1 MIAKFNTPA
10 SSPAGSTPG
19 AQAKGGNGLI
29 WFVVAL
35 GAAVLVYK
43 YVIKP
48 MREEQEEQL

>member
-10 SSPAGSTPG
+10 SSPAGSTSG
-19 AQAKGGNGLI
+19 TQAKGGNGLI
-29 WFVVAL
+29 WLVVGL
-35 GAAVLVYK
+35 GAAILVYK